1 MQEVQEGT
9 KSVDGFYEHKETGT
23 VVELINEPGFGTPL
37 TNAYIKAGF
46 TFVGKT
52 DPRPKAEVVQETP
65 VEKVETKAEVVEKT
79 APKAS
84 K

>member
-1 MQEVQEGT
+1 MQEIQEGN

-46 TFVGKT
+46 TYVGKT
-52 DPRPKAEVVQETP
+52 DPRTE
-65 VEKVETKAEVVEKT
+65 KAEVVET
-79 APKAS
+79 TSPVAS
-84 K
+84 NKKEGK

>member
-1 MQEVQEGT
+1 MQETQEGN

-52 DPRPKAEVVQETP
+52 DPRPKAEVVETT
-65 VEKVETKAEVVEKT
+65 V
-79 APKAS
+79 PKAS

>member
-1 MQEVQEGT
+1 MQEQQEGSQ
-9 KSVDGFYEHKETGT
+9 SVDGFYEHKETGV

-46 TFVGKT
+46 TFVGTT
-52 DPRPKAEVVQETP
+52 DPRPKAEVKETS
-65 VEKVETKAEVVEKT
+65 EKVEPKAEVVAKT
-79 APKAS
+79 DSKAS

>member
-1 MQEVQEGT
+1 MQEVQEGN

-52 DPRPKAEVVQETP
+52 DPRK
-65 VEKVETKAEVVEKT
+65 KAEVVET
-79 APKAS
+79 TVPKATIT
-84 K
+84 KKEEK

>member
-52 DPRPKAEVVQETP
+52 DPRPKAEVVETSSP
-65 VEKVETKAEVVEKT
+65 QKAK
-79 APKAS
+79 K
-84 K
+84 